1 MRWLVFLS
9 RFCLRAAVYNLNISA
24 QKVLS
29 ISGMAVDAAQYQP
42 VDSSSLRLCF
52 PRNPARVT
60 CTSLHLYV
68 LL

>member
-1 MRWLVFLS
+1 MFLS
-9 RFCLRAAVYNLNISA
+9 RFCLRAAVYNLNRSA

-52 PRNPARVT
+52 PRNPVRSIG
-60 CTSLHLYV
+60 TSLHLYG